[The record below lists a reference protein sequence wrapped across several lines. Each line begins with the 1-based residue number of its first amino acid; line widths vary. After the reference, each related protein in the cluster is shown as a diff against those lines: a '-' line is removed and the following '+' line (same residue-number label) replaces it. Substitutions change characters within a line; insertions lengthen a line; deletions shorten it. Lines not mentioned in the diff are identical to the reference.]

1 MVPEGF
7 PKWWILVVEVVSL
20 HPQFDNPASL
30 VVRRLDWVELA
41 DRGNRFGEVGD
52 RSKISSITMRW
63 RAGPP

>member
-1 MVPEGF
+1 MGPERF

-20 HPQFDNPASL
+20 HLQFDNPASL
-30 VVRRLDWVELA
+30 VVLRLDLVELA

-52 RSKISSITMRW
+52 RRKTSSITMRW